1 MDCPKNTGGVIM
13 GIDMF
18 SLVWT
23 GLQPLLSAIK
33 TIFVVSLAVTSVSI
47 VTFVLLFLLVCPFY
61 LKKDKKAF
69 LINRKISFKYYD
81 LIRWMVYDF
90 ITRGERRFIFKPFG
104 FTIFVGRQGQ
114 GKTISL
120 VKYLHEMKKRYPK
133 CLIICNFESS
143 VSDMRMKDWH
153 DLLEINNGEDGVI
166 FAIDEI
172 HSEYSSASWKDFPE
186 NILSQI
192 SMQRKQKIK
201 IVATSQVFARVAK
214 PIREQTFSV
223 IECHTYFNR
232 FTTNRE
238 YDSEDYVTAENGI
251 TVRKKVRAIWKSRFV
266 QDNVLRASYDT
277 YEKIERMRK
286 VEFIPRN
293 ERH

>member
-1 MDCPKNTGGVIM
+1 MV
-13 GIDMF
+13 DM
-18 SLVWT
+18 
-23 GLQPLLSAIK
+23 K
-33 TIFVVSLAVTSVSI
+33 SI
-47 VTFVLLFLLVCPFY
+47 VMNMFAPIVGFIRTLLIAVLSVLLVAVLLFVVIFLVRYPFF
-61 LKKDKKAF
+61 LKKDKALYLQGLTIK
-69 LINRKISFKYYD
+69 FKYYN
-81 LIRWMVYDF
+81 LIRWLIYDF
-90 ITRGERRFIFKPFG
+90 LTRGERKFFFAPFG

-114 GKTISL
+114 GKTLSM
-120 VKYLHEMKKRYPK
+120 VNYLHEIKEKYPK
-133 CLIICNFESS
+133 CKIITNFKCAI
-143 VSDMRMKDWH
+143 SDKYMDDWR
-153 DLLEINNGEDGVI
+153 DLLEINNGEDGII

-223 IECHTYFNR
+223 IDCRTYFNR

-238 YDSEDYVTAENGI
+238 YDSVDYDTANNGI
-251 TVRKKVRAIWKSRFV
+251 TVKKKIRPIWKSSIV
-266 QDNVLRASYDT
+266 QSNDLRSSYDT

-286 VEFIPRN
+286 VDFIPRN

>member
-1 MDCPKNTGGVIM
+1 MV
-13 GIDMF
+13 DM
-18 SLVWT
+18 
-23 GLQPLLSAIK
+23 K
-33 TIFVVSLAVTSVSI
+33 SI
-47 VTFVLLFLLVCPFY
+47 VTNMFAPIVGFVKTFISFALVIVLLAVGLFILVFFIRYPFY
-61 LKKDKKAF
+61 LKKNKADY
-69 LINRKISFKYYD
+69 LKGLTIKFKYYD
-81 LIRWMVYDF
+81 LIRWLIYDF
-90 ITRGERRFIFKPFG
+90 MTRGQRKEVFAPFG

-114 GKTISL
+114 GKTLSL
-120 VKYLHEMKKRYPK
+120 VAYLHDIKKRYPK
-133 CLIICNFESS
+133 CKIITNFECTI
-143 VSDMRMKDWH
+143 SDKYMDDWR

-223 IECHTYFNR
+223 IECRTYFNR

-238 YDSEDYVTAENGI
+238 YDSTDYATSDNGI
-251 TVRKKVRAIWKSRFV
+251 TVRKKIRPIWKSSIV
-266 QDNVLRASYDT
+266 QSNALRSSYDT

-286 VEFIPRN
+286 VDFIPRN
-293 ERH
+293 ER